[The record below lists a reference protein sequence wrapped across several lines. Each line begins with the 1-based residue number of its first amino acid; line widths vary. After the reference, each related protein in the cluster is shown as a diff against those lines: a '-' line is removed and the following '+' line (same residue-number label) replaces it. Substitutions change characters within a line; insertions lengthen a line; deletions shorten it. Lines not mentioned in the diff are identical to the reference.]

1 MAEIAKVIFGIDL
14 KIAVHKQEVVFDT
27 VIVSYKSGM
36 MLIQIQCVFLCILP

>member
-36 MLIQIQCVFLCILP
+36 MLIQI